1 MHKLS
6 ISLTLL
12 AGLLMT
18 AGPHAAVIQIDGNLA
33 DWGLQRNGNANDWL
47 PNPALGLVEGIH
59 YRIEDQTGGLTAYLA
74 PGYGG
79 QAYDA
84 EAMYAFIQGNMLYL
98 AMVTGHDPGTPDKPS
113 ANLYGA
119 GDFAIDFGKDGS
131 FEAGINVKPAWD
143 GFGNAG
149 GVYLVSE
156 WAYGLWADD
165 AIPGYRRL
173 EHPTSIVQGDLL
185 GMAQI
190 AISGPAKGMGVH
202 TKDKHY
208 FYEIGLSLDL
218 LTLAGWDGG
227 AFNIH
232 WTLNCANDYIM
243 VELPAA
249 EVPEPAT
256 LALLPLGLL
265 GLLVLR
271 RQQPA

>member
-6 ISLTLL
+6 TSLTLL
-12 AGLLMT
+12 GGLLLT
-18 AGPHAAVIQIDGNLA
+18 AGVHAAVIQIDGNLA

-59 YRIEDQTGGLTAYLA
+59 YQIEDQTGGLGAYLA

-84 EAMYAFIQGNMLYL
+84 EAMYAFMQGNMLYL
-98 AMVTGHDPGTPDKPS
+98 ALVTGHDPDTPNIPS
-113 ANLYGA
+113 ANRYGA

-131 FEAGINVKPAWD
+131 FEVGINVKPAWD
-143 GFGNAG
+143 GFGVAG
-149 GVYLVSE
+149 GVYSVSE

-173 EHPTSIVQGDLL
+173 EHPTSIVAGNLL
-185 GMAQI
+185 GMTEL
-190 AISGPAKGMGVH
+190 AIGGPVKGMGVH
-202 TKDKHY
+202 SKDKHY

-227 AFNIH
+227 TFNVH
-232 WTLNCANDYIM
+232 WTQNCANDSI
-243 VELPAA
+243 VADPPTAQ
-249 EVPEPAT
+249 VPEPAT

-265 GLLVLR
+265 GLMALR